1 MLEKYVKVGD
11 VVKVHFTGTFEDGT
25 VFDSSINRKP
35 LTFKVGLGDVIQGF
49 DEAVI
54 GMRPGQEKSIH
65 ISSDKAYGPIAKEL
79 KITISKDKLPN
90 NLEFQLNQQYQ
101 IPNEDG
107 DSILVRVT
115 KISENDIELDGNHPL
130 AGKNL
135 IFSITLMEI
144 ET

>member
-1 MLEKYVKVGD
+1 MEKYVKVGD
-11 VVKVHFTGTFEDGT
+11 VIKVHFTGTFEDGT

-35 LTFKVGLGDVIQGF
+35 LTFKVGAGEVIQGF
-49 DEAVI
+49 DEAVV
-54 GMRPGQEKSIH
+54 GMRPGQEKRIH

-79 KITISKDKLPN
+79 RINIAKDKLPQS
-90 NLEFQLNQQYQ
+90 LEFQLNQQYQ

-107 DSILVRVT
+107 ETILVRVT

-135 IFSITLMEI
+135 IFSITLMDI
-144 ET
+144 ES